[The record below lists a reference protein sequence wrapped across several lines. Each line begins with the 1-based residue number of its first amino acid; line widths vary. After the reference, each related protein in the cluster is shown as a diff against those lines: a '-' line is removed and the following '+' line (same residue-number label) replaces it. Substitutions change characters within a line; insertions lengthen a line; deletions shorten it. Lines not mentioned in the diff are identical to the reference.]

1 MTTSRT
7 GPTITTPDVE
17 TIAGQTVDLEPPWR
31 VIIHNDDV
39 TPFDFVIHVLKT
51 IFRLGTDIAEHVTWL
66 AHTTGWAV
74 VCARPKSEAE
84 LLVNKAHF
92 AARLEGYPLKFTLEP
107 DE

>member
-1 MTTSRT
+1 MTTDKTS
-7 GPTITTPDVE
+7 PTITTPDVE

-51 IFRLGTDIAEHVTWL
+51 IFKLGADIAEHVTWL
-66 AHTTGWAV
+66 AHTTGRAV